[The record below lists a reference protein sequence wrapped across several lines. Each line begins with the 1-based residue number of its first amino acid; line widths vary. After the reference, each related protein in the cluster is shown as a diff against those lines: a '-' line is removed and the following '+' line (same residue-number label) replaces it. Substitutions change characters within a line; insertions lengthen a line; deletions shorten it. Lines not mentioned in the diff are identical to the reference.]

1 MQEEFFN
8 FVNRC
13 NRNAFDATKQLAE
26 INAHTYEKLVQSQIK
41 VAGLYLEGGARQ
53 VELVRDFKDPAG
65 YMAAQGELAKQ
76 YAETVLSVTKEN
88 LGVMAEARNE
98 LKEWF
103 EKGVA
108 QAASVTPVAGVKK
121 AA

>member
-8 FVNRC
+8 FVNRF
-13 NRNAFDATKQLAE
+13 NQNVFDATKQLAE
-26 INAHTYEKLVQSQIK
+26 INAHVCEKLVQNQIK
-41 VAGLYLEGGARQ
+41 VAGLYMEGGARQ
-53 VELVRDFKDPAG
+53 TELVRDFKDVAG
-65 YMAAQGELAKQ
+65 YMASQGELAKE
-76 YAETVLSVTKEN
+76 YADLALTVTKDN
-88 LGVMAEARNE
+88 LDVMAKARNE

-108 QAASVTPVAGVKK
+108 QAASVTPVAGVMK